1 MKCPIAD
8 AAAPY
13 GRCAGRRQAGASP
26 MISEKIWL
34 VSGAENP
41 LALRWTMWTRADR
54 RSACHRITS
63 HGSTFTDLP

>member
-1 MKCPIAD
+1 
-8 AAAPY
+8 
-13 GRCAGRRQAGASP
+13 

-41 LALRWTMWTRADR
+41 LALRWTLWTRADR